1 MIKNK
6 NTKNI
11 IIPQSSNITKPPK
24 LGQPTSSKF
33 IPPPKPIIPIPS
45 QSVKSVKPVIPTKK
59 PIVIKPSGN
68 QRLDAK
74 KESILGIIYKIT
86 DEYESTKSTISIEK
100 IQKITDVSNMYNILL
115 PNDILNILYEN
126 KKNVRAII
134 PYVEPRLIKFF
145 DSKKLLPSKG
155 DKLFDVRMMNLC
167 VKVKKDKLV
176 FEDQEVYRSKQFE
189 DMSCL
194 LVACKLYIWNTKIN
208 KCAIFNTMDDNDI
221 KIRSSKELERLCNIA
236 NVPIKTI
243 YPDSEN
249 GDSLYREKSDE
260 ELENEEK
267 EDNEEKTDEEKTD
280 EEKTDEEKTDEEKT
294 DEEKND
300 EEKTDE
306 NPKEEFKQFNLTK
319 KYANK
324 HKLFIL
330 NIAVFLIILFIIYIK
345 FK

>member
-6 NTKNI
+6 TKKNI
-11 IIPQSSNITKPPK
+11 IIPQSKNITK
-24 LGQPTSSKF
+24 
-33 IPPPKPIIPIPS
+33 IPIPGQPPS
-45 QSVKSVKPVIPTKK
+45 KPIMPKPLQPIKPVVQTKK

-68 QRLDAK
+68 PRLDSK

-86 DEYESTKSTISIEK
+86 DDYELTKSTISIEK
-100 IQKITDVSNMYNILL
+100 MQKITDVSNMYNILL

-126 KKNVRAII
+126 KKNVRGII
-134 PYVEPRLIKFF
+134 PYIEPRLIKFF
-145 DSKKLLPSKG
+145 DSKKLLPPRG

-189 DMSCL
+189 DMLCL
-194 LVACKLYIWNTKIN
+194 LTACKLYIWNTKIN
-208 KCAIFNTMDDNDI
+208 KCAIFNTMDDNEI

-243 YPDSEN
+243 YPESEN

-267 EDNEEKTDEEKTD
+267 EDNEENEEKTD
-280 EEKTDEEKTDEEKT
+280 EDKTDEDKTDEDKT
-294 DEEKND
+294 DEDNSD
-300 EEKTDE
+300 EDKTDE
-306 NPKEEFKQFNLTK
+306 DKIDENTKEEFKQFNLSK
-319 KYANK
+319 RYANK
-324 HKLFIL
+324 HNLFIL
-330 NIAVFLIILFIIYIK
+330 NIAIFLIILFIIYLK